1 MLGFR
6 YLIHPSYKIVFYSC
20 FLILIFLLYSHST
33 LAADPENQT
42 IDSKKEKPK
51 NAPVTSPLEK
61 TKAAFQA
68 RDVNQDGRVT
78 EQEFIASFPKD
89 QHAAA
94 GRDFRLFNRDG
105 DDVLSFNEYCSIPG
119 LVPQSLRSSISHP
132 LTPLVEQQLSV
143 IDKHWKQWDVDGNDS
158 LSPEEFENAKINEQ
172 ISGLPPVVLKD
183 WDRNADGQISRE
195 DCRLVIEACYGL
207 RRLDG
212 QPIQLPT
219 GLVVY
224 WWHFKDLDRD
234 RDDQLTLKEFQAYYN
249 RFGEEDAKR
258 RFQQGDSDGN
268 ESITLSEWAKM
279 PGNLIDTVAEFQR
292 MDINLDGQINQQE
305 FRDGVMPFLRP
316 LARYTFPGFDLD
328 HDGQL
333 SLDEFR
339 MTLPINRIE
348 NWSIIPRD
356 TDHDGRLSLKEMPW
370 TPGLELSLLRQEYF
384 QRLDVNQNGFL
395 DLDEYNY
402 VVDPTKAPAEIVLKV
417 SYNSRDTNQDG
428 HVSEAEFIASF
439 PMEKQQAAKR
449 DFLLF
454 NRDGDKNL
462 SFDEYRTIPGLTPV
476 PLRGELTHPLTALV
490 DQQLSVI
497 EKHWKSWD
505 VDGNDSLSSEE
516 LENAKI
522 NEQIPGLP
530 PVVLKELDR
539 DADGQISREE
549 CRQVL
554 EACYG
559 LRRLDGLPLQ
569 LPSGLVVYW
578 WHFKD
583 LDRDHND
590 QLSPKEF
597 QDYYNRYGE
606 EAAKKRFQQGDS
618 DNDKSLSL
626 KEWAAMPGFL
636 LDPIAEFQK
645 LDQNLDARVDQNE
658 LIEGVAPFLRPLA
671 QFTFPGFDED
681 QDGTLSLDEYRLTL
695 LANRVE
701 NWDVI
706 SRDTDHDGRLSLKE
720 MVWTPGLE
728 LSLLRQEY
736 FQRLDLNQDSYL
748 DLDEFKVAVDGAKVP
763 AEIALKA
770 VYYSR
775 DTNRDR
781 RVTETEFVNS
791 FPKEKQPEA
800 KRDFLLFNRDGDEN
814 LSFEEYRSIAGLV
827 PASLRSGLPHPL
839 MPQVQKQMGI
849 IDKHWKSWDVDGN
862 NSLSPDELQNAKI
875 NEQIPGL
882 PPVVLKDWDRD
893 ADGLVSREE
902 CRQVLEACYGL
913 RRLDG
918 QPLYL
923 PSGQIVYWWH
933 FKNLDRDHND
943 QLNLEEYLSYYG
955 RYGEEQA
962 KQKFEAGDSDQNQT
976 ISLREWAKMPGL
988 LLDPIAEFQK
998 MDLNL
1003 DGYLDRDELFDQTAK
1018 WLQSL
1023 TGYTFPGFDL
1033 DRDGRLSLDE
1043 YRMTLPANKL
1053 ENWDVTSVDADHD
1066 GRLSLKEMAWTPGL
1080 ELSLLRQEYFQ
1091 RLDVNQNGFLD
1102 IDEFKVSID
1111 NSKAPAE
1118 IVLQINFQSRDTNQ
1132 DGRVTAEEFVA
1143 SFPKEKQPE
1152 AKRDFQLF
1160 NLDGDDQISLAEFCT
1175 IPGVVPLAL
1184 RGELPHPL
1192 LPLIEKQM
1200 AAIESQWPNWD
1211 ANGDNSLSSEEYA
1224 SSKLNTYISGL
1235 TALKLE
1241 DWDRDRDGKVS
1252 QEDCRR
1258 VMEAAYGMRRLD
1270 GQPLQ
1275 LPTGL
1280 VVYWWHFKDLDRDH
1294 NDQLTLKE
1302 FQNYYNRFGEEAA
1315 QKRFQQ
1321 GDTDQN
1327 ETLSLQEWAQMPGF
1341 LLDPIA
1347 EFRKMDTNFDGML
1360 DQQELLAGIAP
1371 FLKPL
1376 AESVF
1381 PGFDTDQ
1388 DGLLSLDEYRLTL
1401 VANRIENWMVAA
1413 RDQDHDGRLS
1423 LEELP
1428 WTPRLELSLLRKEY
1442 LDRLDRNANGYLDLD
1457 EFTFSVDTN
1466 QAPPDIIL
1474 ELGFKSRDTDKNG
1487 SLSEAEY
1494 IAAFPKDKLTEAKR
1508 DFLLFDRDYDE
1519 ILSIHEYSTIPGM
1532 APAPLRGSLTN
1543 PLTILVDRQMEN
1555 IDKHWKQWDTDQSGM
1570 LSQEEFQK
1578 AGMGRKIPGLALSTW
1593 QDWDRNADGA
1603 ISRDDCR
1610 WLLEAGYGLR
1620 RLDGLPLHLP
1630 TGQIVYWWHFKAL
1643 DRDHDDSLTLKEFM
1657 AYYQRM
1663 GEEAGTK
1670 RFQEGDTDQNEKI
1683 TLAEWGQMPGHLLD
1697 PIAEFRKMDLNHDAF
1712 LDESELME
1720 GTAPFLRPLAYYTF
1734 PGFDLNQDGV
1744 LSLDEYRASL
1754 SANRVEN
1761 WISYSRDTD
1770 RDGRLSLTELGWSSG
1785 LELNLLRQEY
1795 FDRLDINDSGY
1806 LEFNEF
1812 KYTVDMRY
1820 VPKKLFFT
1828 HCDENQDGLLTL
1840 DEFLITEKNSG
1851 KIKLDGS
1858 QEPRVLKIEEAFYQA
1873 DVNGDKLIS
1882 LAELNSAAGHKI
1894 ISPDM
1899 SFKTGNTSSLQAGN
1913 QSNSPEEDSSMM
1925 TVVLGMNILLV
1936 LGVVTFLFRSR
1947 FKKA

>member
-51 NAPVTSPLEK
+51 TASVTSPLEK

-68 RDVNQDGRVT
+68 RDANQDGRVT
-78 EQEFIASFPKD
+78 EQEFISSFPED
-89 QHAAA
+89 RQAAA

-119 LVPQSLRSSISHP
+119 LVPQSFRSSISHP

-183 WDRNADGQISRE
+183 WDRNTDGQISRE

-212 QPIQLPT
+212 LPIQLPT

-268 ESITLSEWAKM
+268 ELITLSEWAKM

-384 QRLDVNQNGFL
+384 QCLDVNQNGFL

-402 VVDPTKAPAEIVLKV
+402 VVDPTKTPAEIVLKV

-476 PLRGELTHPLTALV
+476 ELRGELTHPLTALV
-490 DQQLSVI
+490 DKQLSVI

-505 VDGNDSLSSEE
+505 VDGNDSLSPEE
-516 LENAKI
+516 FENAKV
-522 NEQIPGLP
+522 NELIPGLP
-530 PVVLKELDR
+530 PVVLDDWDR
-539 DADGQISREE
+539 DADSQVSRKD
-549 CRQVL
+549 CRQVI

-559 LRRLDGLPLQ
+559 LCRLDGQPLQ

-590 QLSPKEF
+590 QLSLKEF
-597 QDYYNRYGE
+597 QAYYNRFRE
-606 EAAKKRFQQGDS
+606 EAAKKRFQDGDT
-618 DNDKSLSL
+618 NHDKSLSL

-636 LDPIAEFQK
+636 LDPVAEFQK
-645 LDQNLDARVDQNE
+645 LDQNLDGRVDQDE
-658 LIEGVAPFLRPLA
+658 LSEEVAPFLRPLA
-671 QFTFPGFDED
+671 QFIFPGFDED

-720 MVWTPGLE
+720 MAWTPGLE

-748 DLDEFKVAVDGAKVP
+748 DLDEFKVAVDGGKAP

-781 RVTETEFVNS
+781 RVTETEFVDS

-800 KRDFLLFNRDGDEN
+800 KRDFLLFNRDGDDN

-827 PASLRSGLPHPL
+827 PAALRSGLPHPL
-839 MPQVQKQMGI
+839 MPQIQKQMGI
-849 IDKHWKSWDVDGN
+849 IDKHWKQWDADGN

-875 NEQIPGL
+875 TEQIPGL

-893 ADGLVSREE
+893 ADGQVSRDD

-943 QLNLEEYLSYYG
+943 QLTLEEFLSYY
-955 RYGEEQA
+955 RLYGEEQG
-962 KQKFEAGDSDQNQT
+962 KQRFEQGDTDHNQM

-988 LLDPIAEFQK
+988 LLDPIVEFQK

-1033 DRDGRLSLDE
+1033 DHDGKLSLDE

-1118 IVLQINFQSRDTNQ
+1118 IVLQINFQSRDANQ
-1132 DGRVTAEEFVA
+1132 DGRVTVEEFVA
-1143 SFPKEKQPE
+1143 SYPREKQPE

-1160 NLDGDDQISLAEFCT
+1160 NLDGDDQLSLAEFCT

-1211 ANGDNSLSSEEYA
+1211 ENGDRSLSSDEYA
-1224 SSKLNTYISGL
+1224 SSKLNTQIPGL
-1235 TALKLE
+1235 TALKRK

-1252 QEDCRR
+1252 LEDCRQ

-1275 LPTGL
+1275 LPSGL

-1341 LLDPIA
+1341 LLDPIS
-1347 EFRKMDTNFDGML
+1347 EFRKMDANFDGL
-1360 DQQELLAGIAP
+1360 LNQQELLAGIAP
-1371 FLKPL
+1371 FL
-1376 AESVF
+1376 
-1381 PGFDTDQ
+1381 
-1388 DGLLSLDEYRLTL
+1388 
-1401 VANRIENWMVAA
+1401 
-1413 RDQDHDGRLS
+1413 
-1423 LEELP
+1423 
-1428 WTPRLELSLLRKEY
+1428 
-1442 LDRLDRNANGYLDLD
+1442 
-1457 EFTFSVDTN
+1457 
-1466 QAPPDIIL
+1466 
-1474 ELGFKSRDTDKNG
+1474 
-1487 SLSEAEY
+1487 
-1494 IAAFPKDKLTEAKR
+1494 
-1508 DFLLFDRDYDE
+1508 
-1519 ILSIHEYSTIPGM
+1519 
-1532 APAPLRGSLTN
+1532 
-1543 PLTILVDRQMEN
+1543 
-1555 IDKHWKQWDTDQSGM
+1555 
-1570 LSQEEFQK
+1570 
-1578 AGMGRKIPGLALSTW
+1578 
-1593 QDWDRNADGA
+1593 
-1603 ISRDDCR
+1603 
-1610 WLLEAGYGLR
+1610 
-1620 RLDGLPLHLP
+1620 
-1630 TGQIVYWWHFKAL
+1630 
-1643 DRDHDDSLTLKEFM
+1643 
-1657 AYYQRM
+1657 
-1663 GEEAGTK
+1663 
-1670 RFQEGDTDQNEKI
+1670 
-1683 TLAEWGQMPGHLLD
+1683 
-1697 PIAEFRKMDLNHDAF
+1697 
-1712 LDESELME
+1712 
-1720 GTAPFLRPLAYYTF
+1720 
-1734 PGFDLNQDGV
+1734 
-1744 LSLDEYRASL
+1744 
-1754 SANRVEN
+1754 
-1761 WISYSRDTD
+1761 
-1770 RDGRLSLTELGWSSG
+1770 
-1785 LELNLLRQEY
+1785 
-1795 FDRLDINDSGY
+1795 
-1806 LEFNEF
+1806 
-1812 KYTVDMRY
+1812 
-1820 VPKKLFFT
+1820 
-1828 HCDENQDGLLTL
+1828 
-1840 DEFLITEKNSG
+1840 
-1851 KIKLDGS
+1851 
-1858 QEPRVLKIEEAFYQA
+1858 
-1873 DVNGDKLIS
+1873 
-1882 LAELNSAAGHKI
+1882 
-1894 ISPDM
+1894 
-1899 SFKTGNTSSLQAGN
+1899 
-1913 QSNSPEEDSSMM
+1913 
-1925 TVVLGMNILLV
+1925 
-1936 LGVVTFLFRSR
+1936 
-1947 FKKA
+1947 